1 MIKDNSE
8 GGSCVTP
15 LTAHSPGSLD
25 GNALFIEDTST
36 RIEALHIQMCL
47 SLLEA
52 YPMFL
57 HCQDFNEDEDVSVL
71 EYCQV
76 PQGERPWVLCMEEKK
91 VVVTGMKAPGS
102 KLHLSRREQDVSET
116 GGRASVT

>member
-1 MIKDNSE
+1 MVWRHASQALALVWLSVCRVLTLHVIKDNSE

-91 VVVTGMKAPGS
+91 VVVTGA
-102 KLHLSRREQDVSET
+102 
-116 GGRASVT
+116 